1 MSKVMLSGRVED
13 DLLRWVTGYAVERGV
28 SRTAVLEWALREA
41 RALARAGVPDL
52 GGPPA
57 DGRSARVGR
66 VPRAG
71 ARASSSSGRA
81 SAVSRP
87 AAGAPASL
95 ADVVTGAGPGAGPLT
110 EEQFLEAAEKVVSRD
125 ERPPPAVRWRPAVP
139 LVNVVAGRKRLPRAL
154 AARDVASGLVR
165 VAGVVC
171 RDVGAVVDPGEVE
184 C

>member
-95 ADVVTGAGPGAGPLT
+95 ADVVLGTGPV
-110 EEQFLEAAEKVVSRD
+110 QAA
-125 ERPPPAVRWRPAVP
+125 RPAGRMAIP
-139 LVNVVAGRKRLPRAL
+139 LVNVVAMRKRLPRPL
-154 AARDVASGLVR
+154 ARRDVAMGLVR

-171 RDVGAVVDPGEVE
+171 RDPDAVVDPGEVE